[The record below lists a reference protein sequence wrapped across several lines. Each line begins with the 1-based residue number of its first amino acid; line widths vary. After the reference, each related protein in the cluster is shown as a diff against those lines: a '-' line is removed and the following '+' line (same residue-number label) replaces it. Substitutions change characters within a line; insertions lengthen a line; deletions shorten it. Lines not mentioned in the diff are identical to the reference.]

1 MERDG
6 GGGGRRKNTAFIHI
20 LSSLSLVLSL
30 YWDRVLSSPSSSP
43 FSPLLSYKC
52 HSSLLLA
59 ATMDDLFQ
67 RERKR
72 KRDEKEKWLPFN
84 LCF

>member
-6 GGGGRRKNTAFIHI
+6 GGGGRRKNMAFIRI

-43 FSPLLSYKC
+43 FFPLLSYKC

-67 RERKR
+67 RER
-72 KRDEKEKWLPFN
+72 EKAKER
-84 LCF
+84 